1 MASSRLKAEAKLSE
15 IQYVGLRWAS
25 HRLAADRE
33 KGARVY
39 DTRMTSVLTGAS
51 VGQLSNW
58 RSDLASA
65 GALLKPAHR
74 SSTPYLYSFEDVVA
88 LRGFVKLRR
97 STSLQKIR
105 RAVGYLREMHPD
117 THLSRQ
123 SLRAYPGGESI
134 VWISDDGEYIDIVE
148 KPGQLGI
155 KVVMEE
161 IFEAFRTDAGRIVPD
176 LSTPA
181 IGLSIDMHVRGGFPV
196 LAGTR
201 LPFNAVSSLARDG
214 LNEAEIRALYPSAT
228 PAGIAGAVSFASLV
242 EANEAA

>member
-1 MASSRLKAEAKLSE
+1 MTDSQYDATRSRARR
-15 IQYVGLRWAS
+15 I
-25 HRLAADRE
+25 AAHQS

-51 VGQLSNW
+51 IGQLANW
-58 RSDLASA
+58 RSELTAA

-88 LRGFVKLRR
+88 LRGFVRLRH

-105 RAVGYLREMHPD
+105 RAVSYLREEYPE
-117 THLSRQ
+117 THLSGQ
-123 SLRAYPGGESI
+123 NLRAYSGGKSI
-134 VWISDDGEYIDIVE
+134 VWIADDGEFIDVVE
-148 KPGQLGI
+148 KPGQPGI

-161 IFEAFRTDAGRIVPD
+161 IFQEFKTDSGRLVPD
-176 LSTPA
+176 LATPA
-181 IGLSIDMHVRGGFPV
+181 PGLSIDMHVRGGFPV

-201 LPFNAVSSLARDG
+201 LPFNAVSSLVRDG
-214 LNEAEIRALYPSAT
+214 LGEAEVRALYPSAT
-228 PAGIAGAVSFASLV
+228 SEGILGAVRFADLI